1 MQCST
6 HKVIHSHRVNA
17 NFRTEVKRSE
27 SDMNRI
33 VSDFVPILFTCKYA
47 VCART
52 RARVC
57 VCVCVCV
64 CEPCQRSLSLSL
76 SLSLYFSI
84 FLYFCL
90 CVCVSLCLCVCVC
103 LSLYLSTQFAKLR
116 ELSVQGRWWL
126 EWTDVMHS
134 DLSWRR
140 LLHGIDDGEHSFTFR
155 AIPNTLA
162 TPDNLHHWGQQTTD
176 PVCSLCGRQATLGII
191 LNGCKLSVSLHH
203 GRYTWRHN
211 NILRTLQTSLDQ
223 VLGVCQMTGHPALCG
238 APFHPSGSTRLF
250 PTAKRQRSRHA
261 RPLLMNDA
269 LRCAREV
276 GKFCLMLI
284 EAIQHS
290 LFK

>member
-1 MQCST
+1 MPRKVFEDCEKKGKRTLFAREHAVQA

-90 CVCVSLCLCVCVC
+90 CVCVSLCLCVCVS
-103 LSLYLSTQFAKLR
+103 LSISQHNSLNSENYPFK
-116 ELSVQGRWWL
+116 V
-126 EWTDVMHS
+126 
-134 DLSWRR
+134 
-140 LLHGIDDGEHSFTFR
+140 DDGLS
-155 AIPNTLA
+155 
-162 TPDNLHHWGQQTTD
+162 GQ
-176 PVCSLCGRQATLGII
+176 
-191 LNGCKLSVSLHH
+191 
-203 GRYTWRHN
+203 
-211 NILRTLQTSLDQ
+211 
-223 VLGVCQMTGHPALCG
+223 M
-238 APFHPSGSTRLF
+238 
-250 PTAKRQRSRHA
+250 
-261 RPLLMNDA
+261 
-269 LRCAREV
+269 
-276 GKFCLMLI
+276 
-284 EAIQHS
+284 
-290 LFK
+290 